1 MRPYEAM
8 VVLEPGL
15 DEEALEAALERFAG
29 AVTGQGGQV
38 THIDR
43 WGKRR
48 LAYEIAGHT
57 EGYYALLKFEG
68 SPAAAIELDRILRI
82 TDGVLRHLIVREEKK
97 RTQGAAGVS
106 AAAAAPAAEEAA
118 GAAETGAPQDA
129 GEAGSGPAAG
139 AEPAEA

>member
-15 DEEALEAALERFAG
+15 GEEALEAALDRFTK
-29 AVTGQGGQV
+29 AVTRQGGEV

-43 WGKRR
+43 WGRRR

-57 EGYYALLKFEG
+57 EGYYALLKFKG

-82 TDGVLRHLIVREEKK
+82 TDGVLRHLIVREITK
-97 RTQGAAGVS
+97 RS
-106 AAAAAPAAEEAA
+106 AAAAAPAAPVEAA
-118 GAAETGAPQDA
+118 VSADETV
-129 GEAGSGPAAG
+129 EAGAG
-139 AEPAEA
+139 DDGAGDSAREG

>member
-15 DEEALEAALERFAG
+15 GEEALEASLERFTNAI
-29 AVTGQGGQV
+29 VSQGGEV

-57 EGYYALLKFEG
+57 EGFYTLFKFQG
-68 SPAAAIELDRILRI
+68 SPAAATELDRILRI
-82 TDGVLRHLIVREEKK
+82 TDGVLRHLIVREVTK
-97 RTQGAAGVS
+97 RGAAAVSQAQAEECADGVLEGES
-106 AAAAAPAAEEAA
+106 AAEAGDA
-118 GAAETGAPQDA
+118 GSSDGAPESAQ
-129 GEAGSGPAAG
+129 G
-139 AEPAEA
+139 